1 MQYTNEWTNEKC
13 DKFDYL
19 VSVFS
24 GITTGLIDIF
34 FVGAPGK
41 NILGKW
47 TDLQADKVV
56 MKFSKMVGWNPK
68 EGQENNVASA
78 IGFLERKFPVNY
90 DQAHT
95 AAVNGAFNMSASNH
109 HYKSLSHS
117 PDVVGLVFSILDQFQ
132 GKSSF
137 ISDGQL
143 IRIETEAQELTLYG
157 EGLPAK
163 IFCGFCN
170 WIGHIMSD
178 LAGSSGGRGNMT
190 GRGSGLSIPFMEL
203 FQFCDFGSL
212 KVVENKNTLAKV
224 MTKVFQEGYDLRH
237 GAAMSIPVLLNELI
251 VRVLWVIKARF
262 YKKKDWKECIPSKKH
277 GDLRIMLIVSYATF
291 CAMDGFDALIRS
303 GGNIVAFILRINLIG
318 WIRLVVLV
326 FRELR
331 IRYGASVTKAVKN
344 FITEV
349 GSILTPNER
358 KLINEYYEE
367 MNAFDEKM
375 DILLSEYIEIINQEY
390 ILIHG
395 EIESTF
401 NFQLDFSERF
411 THSQKLAEACGVKN
425 ENIIRSE
432 EDLDAFFLE

>member
-1 MQYTNEWTNEKC
+1 MKYTDEWTNEKC

-19 VSVFS
+19 ISVFS

-34 FVGAPGK
+34 FVGVPGK

-47 TDLQADKVV
+47 TDSQVDKAV
-56 MKFSKMVGWNPK
+56 MNFSKMVGWNPK
-68 EGQENNVASA
+68 EGQENNIASA

-117 PDVVGLVFSILDQFQ
+117 PDVVGLFFSILDQFQ

-137 ISDGQL
+137 INDGQL
-143 IRIETEAQELTLYG
+143 IRIETEVQELTLYG
-157 EGLPAK
+157 ENIPAK
-163 IFCGFCN
+163 MFCGFCN

-212 KVVENKNTLAKV
+212 KVGENRNTLAKV
-224 MTKVFQEGYDLRH
+224 MTKVFQEGYDFRH
-237 GAAMSIPVLLNELI
+237 GATMAIPVLLNELI
-251 VRVLWVIKARF
+251 IRVLWVIKRRF
-262 YKKKDWKECIPSKKH
+262 YKKKDWKDCIPSKKH
-277 GDLRIMLIVSYATF
+277 SDLRIMLIVSYSTF
-291 CAMDGFDALIRS
+291 CLIDGFDAFIRS
-303 GGNIVAFILRINLIG
+303 GGNVVSFILRINLIG

-331 IRYGASVTKAVKN
+331 IRYGSSVMNALKN
-344 FITEV
+344 FLTEV
-349 GSILTPNER
+349 GSILTPNES
-358 KLINEYYEE
+358 KLIDEYYKE
-367 MNAFDEKM
+367 MNAFDERM
-375 DILLSEYIEIINQEY
+375 DFLLAEYIKIVNQEY
-390 ILIHG
+390 ILVHS

-401 NFQLDFSERF
+401 DFQLNFSERF
-411 THSQKLAEACGVKN
+411 IHSQKLAEICGVEN
-425 ENIIRSE
+425 ENIIKSE
-432 EDLDAFFLE
+432 EDLDTFFLE